1 MGSIHENL
9 SDKSRAKLFEHLVNC
24 NFLSC
29 TKKDCP
35 IWRQR
40 YNLSVKKKYAYLMKL
55 SIEEIDCI
63 LAQYDCHY
71 DLRQFDLTFW

>member
-1 MGSIHENL
+1 MSSIHEKFF
-9 SDKSRAKLFEHLVNC
+9 DKSRDKLFTHLVNC

-40 YNLSVKKKYAYLMKL
+40 YNLSTKKKYAYLVKL
-55 SIEEIDCI
+55 SIEDINCI

-71 DLRQFDLTFW
+71 DKRQFDLSLW

>member
-1 MGSIHENL
+1 MVSIHQEL
-9 SDKSRAKLFEHLVNC
+9 PDKSKAKLFEHLVNF

-40 YNLSVKKKYAYLMKL
+40 YNLSLKKKYAYLTKL
-55 SIEEIDCI
+55 STKEIECI

-71 DLRQFDLTFW
+71 DKRKFDLTNW